1 MDSLLVGDGDFDKP
15 IKENGFITSMLFL
28 FSKLLASWTGLC
40 ELGLKNDGSRNWSAF
55 DLGEPSL
62 EFKVISFLN
71 PFEVDPNKTD

>member
-1 MDSLLVGDGDFDKP
+1 
-15 IKENGFITSMLFL
+15 MLFL